1 MQLWKLKA
9 KRVFD
14 LAKHGLTKT
23 WDLRPK
29 IGLQIE
35 RKLWRR
41 KGEEKERRR
50 RRGRGRG
57 RKEIK
62 QAKIKRYGTTWA
74 FKALNGFPCN
84 CMVISC
90 LQPRV
95 LLGFHPNPIIIKS
108 KVDKTIK
115 STRSI

>member
-1 MQLWKLKA
+1 M
-9 KRVFD
+9 KR
-14 LAKHGLTKT
+14 K
-23 WDLRPK
+23 
-29 IGLQIE
+29 
-35 RKLWRR
+35 
-41 KGEEKERRR
+41 RRR
-50 RRGRGRG
+50 REGE
-57 RKEIK
+57 KFK
-62 QAKIKRYGTTWA
+62 QAKRYGTTWA

-95 LLGFHPNPIIIKS
+95 LLGFHPNPIIIES